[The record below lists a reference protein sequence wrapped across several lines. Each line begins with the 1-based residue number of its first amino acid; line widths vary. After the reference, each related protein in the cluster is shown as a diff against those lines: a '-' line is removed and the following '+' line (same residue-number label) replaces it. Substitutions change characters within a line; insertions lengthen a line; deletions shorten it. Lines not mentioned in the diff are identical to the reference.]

1 MTDILSNLKVILNP
15 FGLPAILFFF
25 QEPIAE
31 EDEVTDQGDEKVY
44 VEKSDL
50 EALTNAGQQLGVSNL
65 CFICFFLHFQF

>member
-1 MTDILSNLKVILNP
+1 MTDILSNLKVILNLR
-15 FGLPAILFFF
+15 FASYIVFF

-31 EDEVTDQGDEKVY
+31 EDEVNDQGDEKVY